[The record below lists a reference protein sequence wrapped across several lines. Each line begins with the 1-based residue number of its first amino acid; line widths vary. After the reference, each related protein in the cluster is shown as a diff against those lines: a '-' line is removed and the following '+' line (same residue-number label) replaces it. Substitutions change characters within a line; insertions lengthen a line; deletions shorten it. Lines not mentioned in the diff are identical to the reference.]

1 MSTQPAP
8 APSTENNN
16 ADNNEA
22 KHYDLVI
29 IGTGS
34 ANSIPDENFAN
45 KSIAIIEKGRF
56 GGTCLNVGCIPTKMY
71 VYAADIALAAR
82 ESQHLGIH
90 GEVTKVD
97 WNSIVERVFANRI
110 DLIAQGGEEYRRG
123 DECPNI
129 DVYAGHAMFNGP
141 KSLTVAGA
149 GADGSDCVVTGDEI
163 VIATG
168 SRPMIP
174 GPIAKSGARFY
185 TNEDI
190 MRLDEQ
196 PTSMIIVGAG
206 FIAMEFAHVFHG
218 LGTDVTVAVRG
229 QELLKHLDQDIKSRF
244 NQAMTDAVDVRFG
257 LNISE
262 VEDTE
267 HGVRVTYDDGSTQE
281 ADVLLVAT
289 GRVPNGDQMNLD
301 AAGIEMR
308 EDGRVKVD
316 DYGRTTAEGVWA
328 LGDVSSPYMLK
339 HVANAETR
347 VLKHNM
353 LHPED
358 LRPMPHDHVP
368 SAIFT
373 HPQIATVG
381 MTEDEARDAGFDIT
395 VKVQNYGDVAYGWA
409 MNDSQGVTKLIADR
423 NTGRLL
429 GAHYFGEQA
438 STLIQQMVQVMAFD
452 QDVRDVATQ
461 QYWIHPALPEVTEN
475 ALLGLEF

>member
-110 DLIAQGGEEYRRG
+110 DLIARGGEEYRRG

-129 DVYAGHAMFNGP
+129 DVYAGHATFNGP

-163 VIATG
+163 VVATG

-190 MRLDEQ
+190 MRLDTQ

-301 AAGIEMR
+301 AAGIERR

-316 DYGRTTAEGVWA
+316 DYGRTTADGVWA

-381 MTEDEARDAGFDIT
+381 MTEDEAREAGFDIT

-409 MNDSQGVTKLIADR
+409 MNDSQGVAKLIADR

-452 QDVRDVATQ
+452 QDVREVATQ

>member
-1 MSTQPAP
+1 MESSMTSSATNNSAQPKH
-8 APSTENNN
+8 S
-16 ADNNEA
+16 

-34 ANSIPDENFAN
+34 ANSIPDENFAH

-82 ESQHLGIH
+82 TSQDLGIH
-90 GEVTKVD
+90 GEITKVD

-129 DVYAGHAMFNGP
+129 DVYAGHAAFNGP
-141 KSLTVAGA
+141 KSLTVTGA
-149 GADGSDCVVTGDEI
+149 GADGSDCIVTGDEI

-174 GPIAKSGARFY
+174 RPIAESGAQFY

-190 MRLDEQ
+190 MRLDKQ
-196 PTSMIIVGAG
+196 PESMIIVGAG

-218 LGTDVTVAVRG
+218 LGTNVTVAVRG
-229 QELLKHLDQDIKSRF
+229 QELLKHLDHDIKSRF
-244 NQAMTDAVDVRFG
+244 NKAMTDAVDIRFG
-257 LNISE
+257 LNITD
-262 VEDTE
+262 VENTD

-281 ADVLLVAT
+281 ADALLVAT
-289 GRVPNGDQMNLD
+289 GRVPNGDQMHLD
-301 AAGIEMR
+301 TAGIEMR

-316 DYGRTTAEGVWA
+316 DYGRTTADGVWA

-347 VLKHNM
+347 ALKHNM

-381 MTEDEARDAGFDIT
+381 MTEDEAKEAGFDIT

-409 MNDSQGVTKLIADR
+409 MNDSQGICKLIADR
-423 NTGRLL
+423 KTGRLL
-429 GAHYFGEQA
+429 GAHYFGAQA

-452 QDVRDVATQ
+452 QDVRDVATK
-461 QYWIHPALPEVTEN
+461 QYWIHPALPELTEN

>member
-8 APSTENNN
+8 APSTANNN

-129 DVYAGHAMFNGP
+129 DVYAGHATFNGP

-190 MRLDEQ
+190 MRLDVQ

-301 AAGIEMR
+301 AAGIEMC

-409 MNDSQGVTKLIADR
+409 MNDSQGVAKLIADR

-429 GAHYFGEQA
+429 GAHYFGDQA

-452 QDVRDVATQ
+452 QDVREVATQ

>member
-1 MSTQPAP
+1 MSTKSAP
-8 APSTENNN
+8 APSTANNN

-129 DVYAGHAMFNGP
+129 DVYAGHATFNGP

-149 GADGSDCVVTGDEI
+149 CADGSDCVVTGDEI
-163 VIATG
+163 VVATG

-190 MRLDEQ
+190 MRLDKQ

-316 DYGRTTAEGVWA
+316 DYGRTTADGVWA

-381 MTEDEARDAGFDIT
+381 MTEDEAREAGFDIT

-409 MNDSQGVTKLIADR
+409 MNDSQGVAKLIADR

-452 QDVRDVATQ
+452 QDVREVATQ

>member
-129 DVYAGHAMFNGP
+129 DVYAGHATFNGP

-190 MRLDEQ
+190 MRLDVQ

-409 MNDSQGVTKLIADR
+409 MNDSQGVAKLIADR

-429 GAHYFGEQA
+429 GAHYFGDQA

-452 QDVRDVATQ
+452 QDVREVATQ